1 MTIIWDSLALV
12 VNTDT
17 LPACTFLYFFVL
29 SSLKCKIHSLN
40 KRAFYFKKIVLIGIL
55 IILKLFFQSG
65 HKPGEN
71 TYLI

>member
-1 MTIIWDSLALV
+1 MTIIWDSLALA

-40 KRAFYFKKIVLIGIL
+40 KRAFYFKKNY
-55 IILKLFFQSG
+55 FDWN
-65 HKPGEN
+65 PN
-71 TYLI
+71 YP

>member
-1 MTIIWDSLALV
+1 MQTHTHTVKIIFLMTTIWDSLALV

-40 KRAFYFKKIVLIGIL
+40 KRAFYFKKNR
-55 IILKLFFQSG
+55 FDWN
-65 HKPGEN
+65 PN
-71 TYLI
+71 YP